1 MPPNGSKIKRGE
13 APQGGVACENLLL
26 DRKQPTSAFASSSI
40 DRCPLCLK
48 IEFQTQ
54 LYFARRRSQKCNR
67 AERAATEIGIG
78 RSEVWVIKYI
88 EGFKSKFQAS
98 TFPQTRK
105 REFLK
110 ERHGNILAPRLT
122 YARQGS
128 GSVAEGKCV
137 RLLHHAG
144 SAV

>member
-1 MPPNGSKIKRGE
+1 KSCSTSPTQARRSCSRCRVRTRRELPLHPETCER
-13 APQGGVACENLLL
+13 AP
-26 DRKQPTSAFASSSI
+26 AS
-40 DRCPLCLK
+40 RAALRPLCLK
-48 IEFQTQ
+48 IQFQTQ

-67 AERAATEIGIG
+67 AERAATENGIR

-110 ERHGNILAPRLT
+110 ERHGNIRSEEHTSELQSRFDL
-122 YARQGS
+122 
-128 GSVAEGKCV
+128 VC
-137 RLLHHAG
+137 RLL
-144 SAV
+144 